1 MPTSIIIL
9 TVSTF
14 LLMMLLMFWRP
25 HQLNEAVPAVA
36 GAALMLLI
44 GAVPMSDLGQ
54 ILQTVSGAA
63 VTIIATIVM
72 ANVLESLAFFSWI
85 ADRLAVR
92 ARGSGLRLF
101 WYTNLLCF
109 LMTLFFNNDGSILI
123 TTPILLILLKQLGLK
138 PHQQIPYLVSGALIA
153 TASSAPIGVSN
164 IVNLIALQV
173 VGMDLYM
180 QTAMMFV
187 PATAGL
193 LLMVVLLLAIFK
205 RDIPKQLRALPPHIS
220 LRLASPQ
227 QQQKSRFMLKIFLFV
242 IVVRVSL
249 FVGSYF
255 GIPVEVMAAGG
266 ALVLLIWRWAYMKI
280 PPNDLWKKTPWHIFA
295 FAFGMYVQIYALHN
309 IGLTQ
314 LIIDHLQ
321 PLMSDNRLD
330 AILLMGGLVTA
341 MSSLF
346 NNHPALMI
354 GTLALTGM
362 SLDPLTRQVAYLASV
377 IGSDVGSLLLPI
389 GTLATLIWMH
399 LLHRAKVKLSW
410 WSYLRITMLV
420 IPPTLIFTMVSLYVW
435 IEWLFV
441 K

>member
-1 MPTSIIIL
+1 MPTSMIIL
-9 TVSTF
+9 TGCTF
-14 LLMMLLMFWRP
+14 AVMTLLMFWRP
-25 HQLNEAVPAVA
+25 HQVNEAVPAVA

-44 GAVPMSDLGQ
+44 GSVPLSDLGQ

-109 LMTLFFNNDGSILI
+109 MMTLFFNNDGSILI

-138 PHQQIPYLVSGALIA
+138 THQQIPYLISGALVA

-164 IVNLIALQV
+164 IVNLIALKV

-187 PATAGL
+187 PATLGL
-193 LLMVVLLLAIFK
+193 LLMVLLLLAVFHH
-205 RDIPKQLRALPPHIS
+205 DIPKQLRPLPPHIAM
-220 LRLASPQ
+220 RLTAPK
-227 QQQKSRFMLKIFLFV
+227 QKETSRYMVKIFLFV
-242 IVVRVSL
+242 MLVRASL
-249 FVGSYF
+249 FAGSYF
-255 GIPVEVMAAGG
+255 GIPVEVMAAAG
-266 ALVLLIWRWAYMKI
+266 AILLLIWRWIYVKI
-280 PPNDLWKKTPWHIFA
+280 PPRDLWHKTPWHIFA

-321 PLMSDNRLD
+321 PLMLDNRLD
-330 AILLMGGLVTA
+330 AVLIMGGLTTA

-362 SLDPLTRQVAYLASV
+362 SLDALTMQLAYMAGV
-377 IGSDVGSLLLPI
+377 IGSDVGSLLVPI

-399 LLHRAKVKLSW
+399 LLRRSQVKFSW
-410 WSYLRITMLV
+410 WSYLRVTMLV
-420 IPPTLIFTMVSLYVW
+420 IPPTLIFTLVCLQVW
-435 IEWLFV
+435 VEWLFV